1 MENPSEHTQ
10 ARSSDSSRPT
20 LSTAGGGGDA
30 AGTPSDEPGS
40 RRLRLQPDRR
50 FAFFQQFLRR
60 PYQVASVIP
69 SSRFLEQRL
78 VDMADIDRARVVVEF
93 GPGTGGTTRAMLRAL
108 PRDSR
113 LLAIEINRRFVSLLG
128 ALSDPRLVVHH
139 GSSEDLEGALAA
151 HGLGRPDVVVSGIP
165 FSTMPASIGRR
176 ILRAVWTSLA
186 PGGRFVAYQWRQR
199 VAVLGRDILGRP
211 QVGVELLNVPPVRL
225 YCWRKPAETSDAA
238 VSLPGNGG

>member
-1 MENPSEHTQ
+1 MSP
-10 ARSSDSSRPT
+10 
-20 LSTAGGGGDA
+20 AGRGAEA
-30 AGTPSDEPGS
+30 AGTANDESDTSGF
-40 RRLRLQPDRR
+40 RLQPDRR

-78 VDMADIDRARVVVEF
+78 VDMADIDTARVLVEF

-113 LLAIEINRRFVSLLG
+113 LLAIEINRQFVSLLG
-128 ALSDPRLVVHH
+128 SLTDPRLIVHH
-139 GSSEDLEGALAA
+139 GSSEDLERALAV
-151 HGLGRPDVVVSGIP
+151 HGLARPDVVISGIP
-165 FSTMPASIGRR
+165 FSTMPRALGRR
-176 ILRAVWTSLA
+176 ILRTVWDALA

-225 YCWRKPAETSDAA
+225 YCWRKPLQGGGEA
-238 VSLPGNGG
+238 VGRGDNGG